1 MQILIFDIELYHIK
15 VYMVAGGWYRPNL
28 NVSAEYLDSVE
39 FFVLGH
45 SAWQQAESL
54 PIEINGPGAAV
65 IDNVP
70 YFFGNENL
78 MSISMLSYVNVGG
91 GAFSPEMQDFIL
103 KFNSTTSSL
112 EQVGTMTTARSHF
125 GISTLT
131 NDVVENLIQYC
142 L

>member
-1 MQILIFDIELYHIK
+1 
-15 VYMVAGGWYRPNL
+15 MVAGGWHHPNL
-28 NVSAEYLDSVE
+28 NVSSVELDSVE
-39 FFVLGH
+39 LLVLGQ
-45 SAWQQAESL
+45 SSWQQAEPL
-54 PIEINGPGAAV
+54 PVNIRGLGAAV

-78 MSISMLSYVNVGG
+78 MSMSMLSYVNVGG

-131 NDVVENLIQYC
+131 NDVVENLIKYC

>member
-28 NVSAEYLDSVE
+28 NVSSEVLDSVE
-39 FFVLGH
+39 LFILGH

-70 YFFGNENL
+70 YFFGIESF
-78 MSISMLSYVNVGG
+78 MFQCFHI
-91 GAFSPEMQDFIL
+91 F
-103 KFNSTTSSL
+103 
-112 EQVGTMTTARSHF
+112 
-125 GISTLT
+125 
-131 NDVVENLIQYC
+131 NLIFC
-142 L
+142 NELHVRW

>member
-1 MQILIFDIELYHIK
+1 
-15 VYMVAGGWYRPNL
+15 MVAGGWHHPNL
-28 NVSAEYLDSVE
+28 NVSSVE
-39 FFVLGH
+39 LDTVELLVLGQ
-45 SAWQQAESL
+45 SFWQQAEPL
-54 PIEINGPGAAV
+54 PVNIRGLGAAV

-70 YFFGNENL
+70 YFFGKENL
-78 MSISMLSYVNVGG
+78 MSMSMLSYVNVGG

>member
-28 NVSAEYLDSVE
+28 NVSSKVLDSVE
-39 FFVLGH
+39 LFVLGH

-70 YFFGNENL
+70 YFFGIESF
-78 MSISMLSYVNVGG
+78 MFQCFHIFISFVIQ
-91 GAFSPEMQDFIL
+91 E
-103 KFNSTTSSL
+103 T
-112 EQVGTMTTARSHF
+112 
-125 GISTLT
+125 
-131 NDVVENLIQYC
+131 NLIKIMECIYKY
-142 L
+142 LLKTIIVMIFNLLLMVSNSFLT